1 MSGVLW
7 SKPVAKIYSENWHQA
22 QSRDD
27 RAPNTQFPSLPSCL
41 SDMQTTRGSQNVSD
55 EEMQQKLLSIIAL
68 RRLRQTHFSADLFA
82 DPAWDIL
89 LDLALA
95 ERQQRRVCVSSLCIG
110 AQVPTTTA
118 LRWIKHMTDSGW
130 LVRMDD
136 PLDAR
141 RKFVELSEETASKM
155 LEFLTQLCRDPA
167 VSDV

>member
-1 MSGVLW
+1 MA
-7 SKPVAKIYSENWHQA
+7 KTFPVSWQNAQLPHDCALDAKH
-22 QSRDD
+22 
-27 RAPNTQFPSLPSCL
+27 FSLPTCL
-41 SDMQTTRGSQNVSD
+41 SNMQTVPSSEAVSD
-55 EEMQQKLLSIIAL
+55 DEMERKLLSIIAL
-68 RRLRQTHFSADLFA
+68 RRLRQTHFAAELFS

-95 ERQQRRVCVSSLCIG
+95 ERQQRRVSVSSLCIG

-118 LRWIKHMTDSGW
+118 LRWIKHMTDSGL

-155 LEFLTQLCRDPA
+155 REFLTQLCRDLA
-167 VSDV
+167 VSDL